1 MRPRGTIVLQGGEE
15 VRKCDEKYFRKDLK
29 RFENLR
35 NVRLRQNTTIVETF
49 LWNLH
54 NLSIIRKGGVVV
66 EGI

>member
-1 MRPRGTIVLQGGEE
+1 M
-15 VRKCDEKYFRKDLK
+15 RKDLK